1 MKTFQLEGKTRTEKG
16 KKASKEL
23 RKQNHVPCNIYGLKD
38 NISFE
43 VDANAVRKLIYTPD
57 IFIVELTIDGTKHDA
72 VLKELQFHPVSDRLL
87 HIDFLEVDETKPI
100 VMAVPVHLVGHAAGV
115 KAGGNLLQN
124 MRYIKVKGLYTN
136 IPEFLDV
143 DVTELKIG
151 KSIKVKDLKFD
162 NLENVSAGENV
173 VATVKATRAAA
184 AAAAEQASAE

>member
-1 MKTFQLEGKTRTEKG
+1 MTQ
-16 KKASKEL
+16 
-23 RKQNHVPCNIYGLKD
+23 
-38 NISFE
+38 
-43 VDANAVRKLIYTPD
+43 
-57 IFIVELTIDGTKHDA
+57 
-72 VLKELQFHPVSDRLL
+72 ELQFHPVSDRLL

-184 AAAAEQASAE
+184 AVAAAAEQASAE